1 MGETDDDQ
9 EDVTV
14 SGLAVYS
21 PLISTLI
28 YPVPVRLYQ
37 PASLMNCRQ
46 LHTCI
51 DTHLQAY
58 KLGLDR
64 PSIQDQVWETYRFE
78 NGVDLDEEPAAALA
92 FENTPEEHASIQLTL
107 AAAERSRREAEQ
119 REVLREQGL
128 QRVRRGVKTGT
139 GQSFGAAANG
149 AVGLALGLAVVKGV
163 GLLAQQLRRL
173 RKPKV
178 VKGKGKPK
186 APQGPRPAAAATAA
200 QQASKAPPSP
210 AADAKAAAGATK
222 PKSEAASPQA
232 RARASAR
239 KR

>member
-1 MGETDDDQ
+1 M
-9 EDVTV
+9 
-14 SGLAVYS
+14 L
-21 PLISTLI
+21 
-28 YPVPVRLYQ
+28 
-37 PASLMNCRQ
+37 
-46 LHTCI
+46 
-51 DTHLQAY
+51 THLQAY

-78 NGVDLDEEPAAALA
+78 NGVDPDEEPAAALA
-92 FENTPEEHASIQLTL
+92 LENTPEEHASIQSTL

-139 GQSFGAAANG
+139 GQSFGTAANG

-186 APQGPRPAAAATAA
+186 ASSQGPRPAAAAVPA